1 MLCICLL
8 ALYSKKYDG
17 RILSSS
23 ASMAFNG
30 SVEAVGYLKLPMEL
44 HAKVISLLE
53 IGHIVSKPMVLESVL
68 FLYLLHIKALI
79 DIAHE
84 SVICEKKP

>member
-30 SVEAVGYLKLPMEL
+30 SVGSVGYLKLPMEL

-53 IGHIVSKPMVLESVL
+53 IGHIMSKPMVLESVL
-68 FLYLLHIKALI
+68 FLG
-79 DIAHE
+79 
-84 SVICEKKP
+84 

>member
-30 SVEAVGYLKLPMEL
+30 SVGSWVLKTSDGASCKSDFFVGDWP
-44 HAKVISLLE
+44 HRVQTNGVGISTLSW
-53 IGHIVSKPMVLESVL
+53 INVHIP
-68 FLYLLHIKALI
+68 
-79 DIAHE
+79 IAYK
-84 SVICEKKP
+84 STY